1 MLSTEFST
9 SWKWWNEKSHSRSIH
24 VNSGSVLRFGPTP
37 KYNARSLEVRKCWFC
52 FYIKNPGFCQSSLH
66 GKWCKKLFV
75 FILMSR
81 TKKEYRKNEG
91 KKDNPFVLWCSIRVK
106 ALKNEIKGYLVFET
120 KKIYIAN
127 GLIKKGMNM

>member
-1 MLSTEFST
+1 
-9 SWKWWNEKSHSRSIH
+9 
-24 VNSGSVLRFGPTP
+24 
-37 KYNARSLEVRKCWFC
+37 
-52 FYIKNPGFCQSSLH
+52 
-66 GKWCKKLFV
+66 
-75 FILMSR
+75 MSR

-120 KKIYIAN
+120 KKIYKAN